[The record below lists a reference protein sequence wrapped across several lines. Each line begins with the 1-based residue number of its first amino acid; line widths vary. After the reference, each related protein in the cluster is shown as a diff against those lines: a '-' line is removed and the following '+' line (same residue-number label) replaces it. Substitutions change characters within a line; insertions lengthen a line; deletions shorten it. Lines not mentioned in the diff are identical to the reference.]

1 MTATGRPDPSQSA
14 AEERVGRAIQGVL
27 VAVAV
32 AAAVGAAL
40 GDAGRA
46 LEWTAVVAIT
56 AIPLARVAWLA
67 VRWSRQR
74 DWRFVALAV
83 LLLVLV
89 ALGPVTAL
97 LQR

>member
-1 MTATGRPDPSQSA
+1 VTATGRPDPSQAA
-14 AEERVGRAIQGVL
+14 AEERVGRAIQAVL

-46 LEWTAVVAIT
+46 LEWTAVVVIT
-56 AIPLARVAWLA
+56 AIPLARVGWLA

>member
-1 MTATGRPDPSQSA
+1 MTATGRPDPSQA
-14 AEERVGRAIQGVL
+14 ALEERVGRAIQGVL

-32 AAAVGAAL
+32 VAAAGAAL
-40 GDAGRA
+40 GEAGHVF
-46 LEWTAVVAIT
+46 EWFAVVVIT

-74 DWRFVALAV
+74 DWRFVVLAV

-89 ALGPVTAL
+89 AVGPVTAL